1 MNRDI
6 LLVLCLSGLAQ
17 LAGFGKAVLI
27 TYYFGV
33 GALLDGYYLAQ
44 AIPAMLAGVLVGF
57 FQTGFMPLYSAH
69 VARGERELAR
79 ELLGSALGFAT
90 VVGLSISLM
99 VSVSAPALV
108 AALVGSDEAAIRK
121 PAVVALQV
129 LASLLLLNALVDCV
143 GLALNAHRRFAVAAA
158 APTVN
163 ALASSAIL
171 AAAPEWGLANLI
183 AGTLVGVLLQLVV
196 VLTAAYRAGIQV
208 ARGRSGQVQQILS
221 GGGAMLPGLLLS
233 NLGTFVPQAFAVR
246 LGEGAVTA
254 LSLAA
259 RIHGALTQVFAI
271 ALSTVLLSHFAQA
284 VARQDTA
291 RVAASLR
298 EGFPTVRALGII
310 VALWVAIAGS
320 GFVALIFERGA
331 FDSAATAAVAV
342 AWLCMAVGLVPIVW
356 GIALAK
362 VLQAMQLGAVL
373 SRVSALALAVLTA
386 ACAVGVALE
395 SLPIIAY
402 GTVLSYAATAV
413 ALAGAVNGRLSL
425 RGRTAD
431 RLPSGFGIFVVLS
444 VVGLALSQLSAAI
457 ASTAATVLVT
467 IAAVGF
473 ALGVAFRYLRRRGV
487 DGS

>member
-6 LLVLCLSGLAQ
+6 LLVLLLSGLAQ

-27 TYYFGV
+27 TYYFGI

-44 AIPAMLAGVLVGF
+44 AIPAMLAGVVVGF
-57 FQTGFMPLYSAH
+57 FQTGFMPIYSAH
-69 VARGERELAR
+69 VARSEREAAR
-79 ELLGSALGFAT
+79 EMLGSALRFAAIL
-90 VVGLSISLM
+90 GLSISVLI
-99 VSVSAPALV
+99 SVTAPTLV
-108 AALVGSDEAAIRK
+108 AALVGSDEAGIGK
-121 PAVVALQV
+121 PAVVALQA
-129 LASLLLLNALVDCV
+129 LAFLLMLNALVDCL

-158 APTVN
+158 APAVN
-163 ALASSAIL
+163 ALVSSAIL

-183 AGTLVGVLLQLVV
+183 AGTLIGVLLQLVV
-196 VLTAAYRAGIQV
+196 VVIAVYRAGIQV
-208 ARGRSGQVQQILS
+208 ARGRSSQVHQILS
-221 GGGAMLPGLLLS
+221 GGSAMLPGLLLS
-233 NLGTFVPQAFAVR
+233 NVATFVPQAFAVR

-254 LSLAA
+254 LSLAG
-259 RIHGALTQVFAI
+259 RLHGALTQVFAI

-284 VARQDTA
+284 LARQETA

-310 VALWVAIAGS
+310 VALWVAMAGS

-331 FDSAATAAVAV
+331 FDSAATAAVAA

-373 SRVSALALAVLTA
+373 SRISALALAVLTA
-386 ACAVGVALE
+386 ACAIGVALE
-395 SLPIIAY
+395 SLPVIAY

-413 ALAGAVNGRLSL
+413 ALAAAVNGRLSL
-425 RGRTAD
+425 SVRSAD
-431 RLPSGFGIFVVLS
+431 RLPSGFGIFVILS
-444 VVGLALSQLSAAI
+444 LAGLAVFHSASAF

-467 IAAVGF
+467 IAALGL
-473 ALGVAFRYLRRRGV
+473 AIGVALRYLRKRGV
-487 DGS
+487 DSQ